1 MKNFGLPLERYNDKL
16 DVMVRPYLTYNDV
29 IDIAETALR
38 CDNVM
43 EQEICVA
50 LNSIE
55 ACCKDIN
62 VEELDID
69 EILWGGIWDEIR
81 PMIENVNLVWEY
93 IERKDNASVAIS
105 NFFNNTLVDFMDNLE
120 KNMDKYVKHM
130 PKQKDWEKIV
140 EEMPKS
146 LSEVMALVKEDGN
159 ADIIRNAI
167 KMGEK

>member
-1 MKNFGLPLERYNDKL
+1 MKNFGLPLEKYNSNI
-16 DVMVRPYLTYNDV
+16 DVKVRPYLTYNDI

-43 EQEICVA
+43 EQEICIA

-69 EILWGGIWDEIR
+69 EVMWGGIWDEIR
-81 PMIENVNLVWEY
+81 PMIENVHLVWDY
-93 IERKDNASVAIS
+93 IERKDNASVAIA
-105 NFFNNTLVDFMDNLE
+105 NFFNNTLAEFMENLE

-130 PKQKDWEKIV
+130 PTQKDWEKIV
-140 EEMPKS
+140 KEMPKS
-146 LSEVMALVKEDGN
+146 LEDVMNLVKKDGN
-159 ADIIRNAI
+159 AEIIRNAMV
-167 KMGEK
+167 MGEK

>member
-16 DVMVRPYLTYNDV
+16 DVMVRPYLTYNDI

-50 LNSIE
+50 LNTIS
-55 ACCKDIN
+55 ACCKDVNIDDY
-62 VEELDID
+62 DID
-69 EILWGGIWDEIR
+69 EIMWGGIWDEIK
-81 PMIENVNLVWEY
+81 PMIVNVNIVWDY
-93 IERKDNASVAIS
+93 IERKDNASVAIA
-105 NFFNNTLVDFMDNLE
+105 NFVNNTLTDFLDNLE

>member
-1 MKNFGLPLERYNDKL
+1 
-16 DVMVRPYLTYNDV
+16 
-29 IDIAETALR
+29 
-38 CDNVM
+38 
-43 EQEICVA
+43 
-50 LNSIE
+50 
-55 ACCKDIN
+55 
-62 VEELDID
+62 
-69 EILWGGIWDEIR
+69 
-81 PMIENVNLVWEY
+81 MIENVNLVWEY

-159 ADIIRNAI
+159 ADIIRNAM